1 MVSINIVNF
10 PWGDD
15 SGTATADES
24 PDDHPNAVVVCSFQD
39 GTLAVYEDHITIERV
54 DRSKFDDRTILA
66 DEITD
71 VQYEGG
77 ITLGY
82 IQVVQTGVP
91 VDSGGLMS
99 DPVNRNTLH
108 FDRGGRAC
116 AKEAR
121 DAVLERV

>member
-1 MVSINIVNF
+1 MVNF

-24 PDDHPNAVVVCSFQD
+24 SGDHPEAVVVCSFQD
-39 GTLAVYEDHITIERV
+39 GTLAVYEDRVTIERV
-54 DRSKFDDRTILA
+54 DRSKFDDRTIPV

-71 VQYEGG
+71 VQYDGG
-77 ITLGY
+77 ITVGFLQ
-82 IQVVQTGVP
+82 IKQTGVP

-108 FDRGGRAC
+108 FDRSGRAC
-116 AKEAR
+116 ARDAR
-121 DAVLERV
+121 DAILKRV